1 MSDTDLMVT
10 SKDDLL
16 REAARWSSH
25 ASGLAIQS
33 AADCEQ
39 ASYLLRSI
47 KSVRAE
53 IQRWFAPHVEAAQET
68 KRKAEAARK
77 ALCDEQAR
85 MEAPLVN
92 AEGVV
97 KRALVAYEQAA
108 EQRRREDEARLQAEA
123 QARAEAETLAAAAAL
138 ELEAAQTGDAEMRA
152 EADAILAQPIE
163 APAVVVKSAM
173 PKVQGVVYRDNWTIH
188 PDIDV
193 RALARAVADGSAP
206 STFLQPNLPA
216 LRAWARATQG
226 AVTLPGVR
234 VVNDRQ
240 VAAKA

>member
-1 MSDTDLMVT
+1 
-10 SKDDLL
+10 
-16 REAARWSSH
+16 
-25 ASGLAIQS
+25 
-33 AADCEQ
+33 
-39 ASYLLRSI
+39 
-47 KSVRAE
+47 
-53 IQRWFAPHVEAAQET
+53 
-68 KRKAEAARK
+68 
-77 ALCDEQAR
+77 
-85 MEAPLVN
+85 
-92 AEGVV
+92 
-97 KRALVAYEQAA
+97 
-108 EQRRREDEARLQAEA
+108 
-123 QARAEAETLAAAAAL
+123 
-138 ELEAAQTGDAEMRA
+138 MRA